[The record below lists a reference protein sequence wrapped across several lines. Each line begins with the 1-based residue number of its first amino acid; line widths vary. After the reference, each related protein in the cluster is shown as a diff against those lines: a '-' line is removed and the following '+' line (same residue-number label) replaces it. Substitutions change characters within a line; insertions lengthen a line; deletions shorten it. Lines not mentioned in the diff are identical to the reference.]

1 MNSHNGFLLP
11 LAICLGAAAFMIGGA
26 FLIQLVTDAPM
37 AVLTRDPAATFEVPP
52 YVGFLS
58 NATMLVWS
66 AAATICLF
74 GAAMTPS
81 AHAFR
86 SCLLFAGLLTVTLM
100 LDDMYM
106 GHEKL
111 APVYLGIPEKV
122 VFLVYAIAAFYWLIR
137 YRDVILATDY
147 RLLVLAFI
155 FLGASLGIDV
165 LDSRGWFP
173 IDDPYL
179 LEDGAKIAGVI
190 FWLAYFVQTVRVA
203 AAD

>member
-86 SCLLFAGLLTVTLM
+86 SWQLSAVRRITHGYFNAG
-100 LDDMYM
+100 
-106 GHEKL
+106 
-111 APVYLGIPEKV
+111 
-122 VFLVYAIAAFYWLIR
+122 
-137 YRDVILATDY
+137 
-147 RLLVLAFI
+147 
-155 FLGASLGIDV
+155 
-165 LDSRGWFP
+165 
-173 IDDPYL
+173 
-179 LEDGAKIAGVI
+179 
-190 FWLAYFVQTVRVA
+190 
-203 AAD
+203 